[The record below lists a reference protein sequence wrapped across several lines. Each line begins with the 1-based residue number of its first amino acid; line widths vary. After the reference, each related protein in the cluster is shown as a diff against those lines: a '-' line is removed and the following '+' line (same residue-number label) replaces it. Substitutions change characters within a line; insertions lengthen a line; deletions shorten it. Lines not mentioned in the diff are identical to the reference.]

1 MCICNVWY
9 AISLLYELEEQ
20 ITYYV
25 FLLPLSPYSDCTF
38 STPDNS
44 GRYCPRE
51 FQEAEICGRCF
62 K

>member
-1 MCICNVWY
+1 M
-9 AISLLYELEEQ
+9 
-20 ITYYV
+20 YYV

-51 FQEAEICGRCF
+51 FQEAEICGMYF